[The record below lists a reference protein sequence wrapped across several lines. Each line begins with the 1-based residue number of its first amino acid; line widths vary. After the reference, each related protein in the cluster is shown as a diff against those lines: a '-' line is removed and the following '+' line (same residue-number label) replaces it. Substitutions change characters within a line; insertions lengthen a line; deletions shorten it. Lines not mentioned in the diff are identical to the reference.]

1 MLPREDITL
10 VTNVFPSIPQGFPF
24 GHQSLPFGNQ
34 GPRFHSSI
42 YIILK
47 WSVSKNE
54 RTKNELTDQ
63 TESRTMSVISLDIL
77 MGVKNE

>member
-1 MLPREDITL
+1 MSLPLFTKGFPL
-10 VTNVFPSIPQGFPF
+10 VTKVIPF
-24 GHQSLPFGNQ
+24 GYQSLPFGNQ

-54 RTKNELTDQ
+54 QTKNELTDQ